1 MFTYSPEL
9 AVGTLWALRV
19 KNGKS
24 CTDARADTK
33 LLEEVPLGRFVESDP
48 AKCRINHGGDH
59 KSYTFRV
66 EEKAAANVGVGAF
79 VDAKAQGARAFEVQI
94 AKPASASFENE
105 EACLPISA
113 ILKLKITA
121 DMGFCAMRW
130 SRAAVLTTV
139 TWRSFAHVDADIKGA
154 YVIVKVGGEL
164 YSSTEEMKETPILS
178 GNYTDLIGRIPSDKN
193 GTLDFTLSP
202 PDKNKPD
209 DTKKVE
215 WPLKAPAAIL
225 PPTDPVFAGVK
236 GNPRFRA
243 FYLP

>member
-66 EEKAAANVGVGAF
+66 EEKAATNVGVGAF

-154 YVIVKVGGEL
+154 YVIVKN
-164 YSSTEEMKETPILS
+164 STA
-178 GNYTDLIGRIPSDKN
+178 
-193 GTLDFTLSP
+193 
-202 PDKNKPD
+202 
-209 DTKKVE
+209 
-215 WPLKAPAAIL
+215 APR
-225 PPTDPVFAGVK
+225 K
-236 GNPRFRA
+236 
-243 FYLP
+243 